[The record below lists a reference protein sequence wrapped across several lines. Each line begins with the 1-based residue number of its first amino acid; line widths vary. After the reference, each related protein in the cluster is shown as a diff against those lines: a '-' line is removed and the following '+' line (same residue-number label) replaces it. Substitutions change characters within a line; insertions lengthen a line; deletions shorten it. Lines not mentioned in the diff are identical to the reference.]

1 MRRSN
6 SEFRTGFLSEEGQ
19 ELNNRDYFGYAEMD
33 DYACYVL
40 ADSLD
45 EEPLSNSA
53 QTAVESLIRSFG
65 EHPSMSRGR
74 LKKYMHTAHREL
86 KKQRGGM
93 RLKASVVMAVTD
105 YRKIRYCHAGNS
117 RFYLMRNGRFF
128 LKTRDQSLTGNLIR
142 EKKLSVDRAAAHE
155 ERNNLYSCLG
165 GRHRP
170 ELQVSKKHPLA
181 DGDTLYL
188 MSRGVWE
195 ACGDQELLDI
205 SKDAKEPTEILE
217 QVEDLILGKQEAYQ
231 IDNYT
236 LAVTFIDKVYRS
248 PKKKVSVKAV
258 LMIAVPL
265 LLAAG
270 GISLGLWLRHRNIR
284 SREESLAQCMESGEA
299 YIKYDNYVRAAEEYT
314 EAKKLADGLKNT
326 EISEESGQYQKLSEQ
341 ICLADEAL
349 REEEYQ
355 KAQELYRKARD
366 LSWEAGNV
374 GKAYIESRLEETEGH
389 LELLDLMELGTRRE
403 ESGDRDGAIE
413 AYKEA
418 RKKAAALY
426 DADIKAEALEKQE
439 ALEAQIAEEKQE
451 EEAERK
457 AEEEQEKA
465 LLAEQRELENE
476 QKSNDQ
482 KNAIDL
488 ENKGNELLAEGKYDN
503 AITYYRTAQSIY
515 ERLELSDRAAA
526 LEEKIAAAR
535 AGLEGEVG
543 P

>member
-1 MRRSN
+1 MRRIN
-6 SEFRTGFLSEEGQ
+6 SEFRTNFISEEGL
-19 ELNNRDYFGYAEMD
+19 ELTNKDYFGYAEMEEH
-33 DYACYVL
+33 ACYVL

-53 QTAVESLIRSFG
+53 QAVVESLIRSFS
-65 EHPSMSRGR
+65 EAPTMSRR
-74 LKKYMHTAHREL
+74 KLKKYMLTAHREL
-86 KKQRGGM
+86 RRQQGGIH
-93 RLKASVVMAVTD
+93 LKASVVMVVTD
-105 YRKIRYCHAGNS
+105 YQKVRYCHAGNS
-117 RFYLMRNGRFF
+117 RFYLLRNGRI
-128 LKTRDQSLTGNLIR
+128 LLRTEDQSLTGNLIR

-165 GRHRP
+165 GRGTP
-170 ELQVSKKHPLA
+170 EFSISKKHPLA

>member
-53 QTAVESLIRSFG
+53 RTAVESLIRSFG

-170 ELQVSKKHPLA
+170 ELQVSKKHLLA

-205 SKDAKEPTEILE
+205 SKDAKEPTDILE
-217 QVEDLILGKQEAYQ
+217 QVEDLILGKQETYQ

-248 PKKKVSVKAV
+248 PKKKVSVKTV

-299 YIKYDNYVRAAEEYT
+299 YVRYDNYVRAAEEYT

-355 KAQELYRKARD
+355 KAQELYWKARD
-366 LSWEAGNV
+366 LSWKAGNV

-426 DADIKAEALEKQE
+426 DADIKAEALEKQA

>member
-1 MRRSN
+1 MRRIN
-6 SEFRTGFLSEEGQ
+6 SEFRTNFISEEGL
-19 ELNNRDYFGYAEMD
+19 ELTNKDYFGYAEMEEH
-33 DYACYVL
+33 ACYVL

-53 QTAVESLIRSFG
+53 QAVVESLIRSFS
-65 EHPSMSRGR
+65 EAPTMSRR
-74 LKKYMHTAHREL
+74 KLKKYMLTAHREL
-86 KKQRGGM
+86 RRQQGGIH
-93 RLKASVVMAVTD
+93 LKASVVMVVTD
-105 YRKIRYCHAGNS
+105 YQKVRYCHAGNS
-117 RFYLMRNGRFF
+117 RFYLLRNGRI
-128 LKTRDQSLTGNLIR
+128 LLRTEDQSLTGNLIR

-165 GRHRP
+165 GRGTP
-170 ELQVSKKHPLA
+170 EISISKKHPLA

-426 DADIKAEALEKQE
+426 DADIKAEALEKQA

-503 AITYYRTAQSIY
+503 AVTYYRTAQSIY
-515 ERLELSDRAAA
+515 KRLELSDRAAA

>member
-1 MRRSN
+1 MRRIN
-6 SEFRTGFLSEEGQ
+6 SEFRTNFISEEGL
-19 ELNNRDYFGYAEMD
+19 ELTNKDYFGYAEMEEH
-33 DYACYVL
+33 ACYVL

-53 QTAVESLIRSFG
+53 QAVVESLIRSFS
-65 EHPSMSRGR
+65 EAPTMSRR
-74 LKKYMHTAHREL
+74 KLKKYMLTAHREL
-86 KKQRGGM
+86 RRQQGGIH
-93 RLKASVVMAVTD
+93 LKASVVMVVTD
-105 YRKIRYCHAGNS
+105 YQKVRYCHAGNS
-117 RFYLMRNGRFF
+117 RFYLLRNGRI
-128 LKTRDQSLTGNLIR
+128 LLRTEDQSLTGNLIR

-165 GRHRP
+165 GRGTP
-170 ELQVSKKHPLA
+170 ELSISKKHPLA

-374 GKAYIESRLEETEGH
+374 GKTYIESRLEETEGH

-426 DADIKAEALEKQE
+426 DTALKTEALEKQA

-535 AGLEGEVG
+535 AGLEGEMG

>member
-6 SEFRTGFLSEEGQ
+6 SEFRTDFLSEEGQ

-53 QTAVESLIRSFG
+53 QAVVESLIRSFG
-65 EHPSMSRGR
+65 EHPSMSRQK
-74 LKKYMHTAHREL
+74 LKKYMYNAHRDL

-93 RLKASVVMAVTD
+93 RLKASVVMVVTD

-117 RFYLMRNGRFF
+117 RFYLMRNGRFL
-128 LKTRDQSLTGNLIR
+128 LKTKDQSLTGNLIR

-170 ELQVSKKHPLA
+170 ELQISKKSLLT

-195 ACGDQELLDI
+195 ACQDQELLDI
-205 SKDAKEPTEILE
+205 SKDAKEPSEILE
-217 QVEDLILGKQEAYQ
+217 QVEDLILGKQEEYQ

-236 LAVTFIDKVYRS
+236 LAVTFIDKAYRS
-248 PKKKVSVKAV
+248 PKKKVSAKTV

-265 LLAAG
+265 LLTVG
-270 GISLGLWLRHRNIR
+270 GISLGLWLRHRSIR
-284 SREESLAQCMESGEA
+284 SKEESLAQYMESGET
-299 YIKYDNYVRAAEEYT
+299 YLRYDNYVRAAEEYT
-314 EAKKLADGLKNT
+314 EAGKLASSLNHT

-349 REEEYQ
+349 REEEYK
-355 KAQELYRKARD
+355 KAQELYLKAGD
-366 LSWEAGNV
+366 LSQEAGNV
-374 GKAYIESRLEETEGH
+374 GKTYIESRLQETEGH

-426 DADIKAEALEKQE
+426 DADIKAEALEKQA

-465 LLAEQRELENE
+465 LLAEQRALENE

-515 ERLELSDRAAA
+515 ERLELTDRASAI
-526 LEEKIAAAR
+526 EEKIAAAR
-535 AGLEGEVG
+535 AGLEGEMG

>member
-1 MRRSN
+1 MRRIN
-6 SEFRTGFLSEEGQ
+6 SEFRTNFISEEGL
-19 ELNNRDYFGYAEMD
+19 ELTNKDYFGYAEMEEH
-33 DYACYVL
+33 ACYVL

-53 QTAVESLIRSFG
+53 QAVVESLIRSFS
-65 EHPSMSRGR
+65 EAPTMSRR
-74 LKKYMHTAHREL
+74 KLKKYMLTAHREL
-86 KKQRGGM
+86 RRQQGGIH
-93 RLKASVVMAVTD
+93 LKASVVMVVTD
-105 YRKIRYCHAGNS
+105 YQKVRYCHAGNS
-117 RFYLMRNGRFF
+117 RFYLLRNGRI
-128 LKTRDQSLTGNLIR
+128 LLRTEDQSLTGNLIR

-165 GRHRP
+165 GRGTP
-170 ELQVSKKHPLA
+170 ELSISKKHPLA

-374 GKAYIESRLEETEGH
+374 GKTYIESRLEETEGH

-426 DADIKAEALEKQE
+426 DTALKTEALEKQA
-439 ALEAQIAEEKQE
+439 ALEAQIA
-451 EEAERK
+451 
-457 AEEEQEKA
+457 
-465 LLAEQRELENE
+465 
-476 QKSNDQ
+476 
-482 KNAIDL
+482 
-488 ENKGNELLAEGKYDN
+488 
-503 AITYYRTAQSIY
+503 
-515 ERLELSDRAAA
+515 
-526 LEEKIAAAR
+526 
-535 AGLEGEVG
+535 
-543 P
+543 

>member
-217 QVEDLILGKQEAYQ
+217 QVEDLILGKQETYQ

-426 DADIKAEALEKQE
+426 DADIKAEALEKQA

-503 AITYYRTAQSIY
+503 AVTYYRTAQSIY
-515 ERLELSDRAAA
+515 KRLELSDRAAA

>member
-217 QVEDLILGKQEAYQ
+217 QVEDLILGKQETYQ

-248 PKKKVSVKAV
+248 PKKKVSVKTV
-258 LMIAVPL
+258 LMIALPL

-374 GKAYIESRLEETEGH
+374 GKTYIESRLEETEGH

-426 DADIKAEALEKQE
+426 DADIKAEALEKQA

-503 AITYYRTAQSIY
+503 AVTYYRTAQSIY

-535 AGLEGEVG
+535 AGLEGEMG

>member
-128 LKTRDQSLTGNLIR
+128 LKTRDQSLPGNLIR

-217 QVEDLILGKQEAYQ
+217 QVEDLILGKQETYQ

-248 PKKKVSVKAV
+248 PKKKVSVKTV
-258 LMIAVPL
+258 LMIALPL

-374 GKAYIESRLEETEGH
+374 GKTYIESRLEETEGH

-426 DADIKAEALEKQE
+426 DADIKAEALEKQA

-457 AEEEQEKA
+457 VEEEQEKA

-535 AGLEGEVG
+535 AGLEGEMG

>member
-1 MRRSN
+1 MRRIN
-6 SEFRTGFLSEEGQ
+6 SEFRTNFISEEGL
-19 ELNNRDYFGYAEMD
+19 ELTNKDYFGYAEMEEH
-33 DYACYVL
+33 ACYVL

-53 QTAVESLIRSFG
+53 QAVVESLIRSFS
-65 EHPSMSRGR
+65 EAPTMSRR
-74 LKKYMHTAHREL
+74 KLKKYMLTAHREL
-86 KKQRGGM
+86 RRQQGGIH
-93 RLKASVVMAVTD
+93 LKASVVMMVTD
-105 YRKIRYCHAGNS
+105 YQKIRCCHAGNS
-117 RFYLMRNGRFF
+117 RFYLLRNGRIF
-128 LKTRDQSLTGNLIR
+128 LRTEDQSLTGNLIR

-165 GRHRP
+165 GRGTP
-170 ELQVSKKHPLA
+170 EISVSKKHLLA

-217 QVEDLILGKQEAYQ
+217 QVEDLILGKQETYQ

-426 DADIKAEALEKQE
+426 DADIKAEALEKQA

-503 AITYYRTAQSIY
+503 AVTYYRTAQSIY
-515 ERLELSDRAAA
+515 KRLELSDRAAA

>member
-1 MRRSN
+1 MRRIN
-6 SEFRTGFLSEEGQ
+6 SEFRTNFISEEGL
-19 ELNNRDYFGYAEMD
+19 ELTNRDYFGYAEMEEH
-33 DYACYVL
+33 ACYVL

-53 QTAVESLIRSFG
+53 QAVVESLIRSFS
-65 EHPSMSRGR
+65 EAPTMSRR
-74 LKKYMHTAHREL
+74 KLKKYMLTAHREL
-86 KKQRGGM
+86 RRKQGGIH
-93 RLKASVVMAVTD
+93 LKASVVMMVTD
-105 YRKIRYCHAGNS
+105 YQKIRCCHAGNS
-117 RFYLMRNGRFF
+117 RFYLLRNGRIF
-128 LKTRDQSLTGNLIR
+128 LRTEDQSLTGNLIR

-165 GRHRP
+165 GRGTP
-170 ELQVSKKHPLA
+170 EISVSKKHLLA

-217 QVEDLILGKQEAYQ
+217 QVEDLILGKQETYQ

-248 PKKKVSVKAV
+248 PKKKVSVKTV

-374 GKAYIESRLEETEGH
+374 GKTYIESRLEETEGH

-426 DADIKAEALEKQE
+426 DTALKAEALEKQA

-535 AGLEGEVG
+535 AGLEGEMG

>member
-1 MRRSN
+1 MRRIN
-6 SEFRTGFLSEEGQ
+6 SEFRTNFISEEGL
-19 ELNNRDYFGYAEMD
+19 ELTNKDYFGYAEMEEH
-33 DYACYVL
+33 ACYVL

-53 QTAVESLIRSFG
+53 QAVVESLIRSFS
-65 EHPSMSRGR
+65 EAPTMSRR
-74 LKKYMHTAHREL
+74 KLKKYMLTAHREL
-86 KKQRGGM
+86 RRQQGGIH
-93 RLKASVVMAVTD
+93 LKASVVMVVTD
-105 YRKIRYCHAGNS
+105 YQKVRYCHAGNS
-117 RFYLMRNGRFF
+117 RFYLLRNGRI
-128 LKTRDQSLTGNLIR
+128 LLRTEDQSLTGNLIR

-165 GRHRP
+165 GRGMP
-170 ELQVSKKHPLA
+170 EISVSKKHLLA

-195 ACGDQELLDI
+195 ACKDQELLDI
-205 SKDAKEPTEILE
+205 SKDAKEPTDILE
-217 QVEDLILGKQEAYQ
+217 QVEDLILGKQETYQ

-248 PKKKVSVKAV
+248 PKKKVSVKTV

-299 YIKYDNYVRAAEEYT
+299 YVRYDNYVRAAEEYT

-355 KAQELYRKARD
+355 KAQELYWKARD
-366 LSWEAGNV
+366 LSWKAGNV

-426 DADIKAEALEKQE
+426 DADIKAEALEKQA

>member
-1 MRRSN
+1 MRRIN
-6 SEFRTGFLSEEGQ
+6 SEFRTNFISEEGL
-19 ELNNRDYFGYAEMD
+19 ELTNKDYFGYAEMEEH
-33 DYACYVL
+33 ACYVL

-53 QTAVESLIRSFG
+53 QAVVESLIRSFS
-65 EHPSMSRGR
+65 EAPTMSRR
-74 LKKYMHTAHREL
+74 KLKKYMLTAHREL
-86 KKQRGGM
+86 RRQQGGIH
-93 RLKASVVMAVTD
+93 LKASVVMMVTD
-105 YRKIRYCHAGNS
+105 YQKIRCWHAGNS
-117 RFYLMRNGRFF
+117 RFYLLRNGRI
-128 LKTRDQSLTGNLIR
+128 LLRTEDQSLTGNLIR

-165 GRHRP
+165 GRGTP
-170 ELQVSKKHPLA
+170 EISISKKHPLA

-217 QVEDLILGKQEAYQ
+217 QVEDLILGKQETYQ

-248 PKKKVSVKAV
+248 PKKKVSVKTV

-355 KAQELYRKARD
+355 KAQELYRKAGD

-426 DADIKAEALEKQE
+426 DADIKAEALEKQA

-503 AITYYRTAQSIY
+503 AVTYYRTAQSIY
-515 ERLELSDRAAA
+515 KRLELSDRAAA

>member
-1 MRRSN
+1 MRRIN
-6 SEFRTGFLSEEGQ
+6 SEFRTNFISEEGL
-19 ELNNRDYFGYAEMD
+19 ELTNKDYFGYAEMEEH
-33 DYACYVL
+33 ACYVL

-53 QTAVESLIRSFG
+53 QAVVESLIRSFS
-65 EHPSMSRGR
+65 EAPTMSRR
-74 LKKYMHTAHREL
+74 KLKKYMLTAHREL
-86 KKQRGGM
+86 RRQQGGIH
-93 RLKASVVMAVTD
+93 LKASVVMVVTD
-105 YRKIRYCHAGNS
+105 YQKVRYCHAGNS
-117 RFYLMRNGRFF
+117 RFYLLRNGRI
-128 LKTRDQSLTGNLIR
+128 LLRTEDQSLTGNLIR

-165 GRHRP
+165 GRGTP
-170 ELQVSKKHPLA
+170 ELSISKKHPLA

>member
-1 MRRSN
+1 MRRIN
-6 SEFRTGFLSEEGQ
+6 SEFRTNFISEEGL
-19 ELNNRDYFGYAEMD
+19 ELTNRDYFGYAEMEEH
-33 DYACYVL
+33 ACYVL

-53 QTAVESLIRSFG
+53 QAVVESLIRSFN
-65 EHPSMSRGR
+65 EAPTMSRR
-74 LKKYMHTAHREL
+74 KLKKYMLTAHREL
-86 KKQRGGM
+86 RRQQGGIH
-93 RLKASVVMAVTD
+93 LKASVVMVVTD
-105 YRKIRYCHAGNS
+105 YQKVRYCHAGNS
-117 RFYLMRNGRFF
+117 RFYLLRNGRI
-128 LKTRDQSLTGNLIR
+128 LLRTEDQSLTGNLIR

-165 GRHRP
+165 GRGTP
-170 ELQVSKKHPLA
+170 ELSISKKHPLA

-374 GKAYIESRLEETEGH
+374 GKAYIESRLAETEGH
-389 LELLDLMELGTRRE
+389 LELQDLMELGTRRE

-413 AYKEA
+413 AYREA

-426 DADIKAEALEKQE
+426 DADIKAEALEKQA

-465 LLAEQRELENE
+465 LLAEQRELESE

-515 ERLELSDRAAA
+515 KRLELSDRAAA

>member
-1 MRRSN
+1 MRRIN
-6 SEFRTGFLSEEGQ
+6 SEFRTNFISEEGL
-19 ELNNRDYFGYAEMD
+19 ELTNKDYFGYAEMEEH
-33 DYACYVL
+33 ACYVL

-53 QTAVESLIRSFG
+53 QAVVESLIRSFS
-65 EHPSMSRGR
+65 EAPTMSRR
-74 LKKYMHTAHREL
+74 KLKKYMLTAHREL
-86 KKQRGGM
+86 RRQQGGIH
-93 RLKASVVMAVTD
+93 LKASVVMVVTD
-105 YRKIRYCHAGNS
+105 YQKVRYCHAGNS
-117 RFYLMRNGRFF
+117 RFYLLRNGRI
-128 LKTRDQSLTGNLIR
+128 LLRTEDQSLTGNLIR

-165 GRHRP
+165 GRGTP
-170 ELQVSKKHPLA
+170 ELSISKKHPLA

-389 LELLDLMELGTRRE
+389 LELQDLMELGTRRE

-413 AYKEA
+413 AYREA

-426 DADIKAEALEKQE
+426 DADIKAEALEKQA

-503 AITYYRTAQSIY
+503 AVTYYRTAQSIY
-515 ERLELSDRAAA
+515 KRLELSDRAAA

>member
-1 MRRSN
+1 MRRIN
-6 SEFRTGFLSEEGQ
+6 SEFRTNFISEEGL
-19 ELNNRDYFGYAEMD
+19 ELTNRDYFGYAEMEEH
-33 DYACYVL
+33 ACYVL

-53 QTAVESLIRSFG
+53 QAVVESLIRSFN
-65 EHPSMSRGR
+65 EAPTMSRR
-74 LKKYMHTAHREL
+74 KLKKYMLTAHREL
-86 KKQRGGM
+86 RRQQGGIH
-93 RLKASVVMAVTD
+93 LKASV
-105 YRKIRYCHAGNS
+105 RYCHAGNS
-117 RFYLMRNGRFF
+117 RFYLLRNSRI
-128 LKTRDQSLTGNLIR
+128 LLRTEDQSLTGNLIR

-165 GRHRP
+165 GRGTP
-170 ELQVSKKHPLA
+170 EISVSKKHLLA

-205 SKDAKEPTEILE
+205 SKDANEPTEILE
-217 QVEDLILGKQEAYQ
+217 QVEDLILGKQETYQ

-248 PKKKVSVKAV
+248 PKKKVSVKTV

-299 YIKYDNYVRAAEEYT
+299 YVRYDNYVRAAEEYT

-389 LELLDLMELGTRRE
+389 LELQDLMELGTRRE

-413 AYKEA
+413 AYREA

-426 DADIKAEALEKQE
+426 DADIKAEALEKQA

-465 LLAEQRELENE
+465 LLAEQRELESE

-515 ERLELSDRAAA
+515 KRLELSDRAAA

>member
-1 MRRSN
+1 MRRIN
-6 SEFRTGFLSEEGQ
+6 SEFRTNFISEEGL
-19 ELNNRDYFGYAEMD
+19 ELTNRDYFGYAEMEEH
-33 DYACYVL
+33 ACYVL

-53 QTAVESLIRSFG
+53 QAVVESLIRSFS
-65 EHPSMSRGR
+65 EAPTMSRR
-74 LKKYMHTAHREL
+74 KLKKYMLTAHREL
-86 KKQRGGM
+86 RRQQGGIH
-93 RLKASVVMAVTD
+93 LKASVVMMVTD
-105 YRKIRYCHAGNS
+105 YQKIRCCHAGNS
-117 RFYLMRNGRFF
+117 RFYLLRNGRIF
-128 LKTRDQSLTGNLIR
+128 LRTEDQSLTGNLIR

-165 GRHRP
+165 GRGTP
-170 ELQVSKKHPLA
+170 EISVSKKHLLA

-217 QVEDLILGKQEAYQ
+217 QVEDLILGKQETYQ

-248 PKKKVSVKAV
+248 PKKKVSVKTV
-258 LMIAVPL
+258 LMIALPL

-374 GKAYIESRLEETEGH
+374 GKTYIESRLEETEGH

-426 DADIKAEALEKQE
+426 DTALKTEALEKQA

-535 AGLEGEVG
+535 AGLEGEMG

>member
-1 MRRSN
+1 MRRIN
-6 SEFRTGFLSEEGQ
+6 SEFRTNFISEEGL
-19 ELNNRDYFGYAEMD
+19 ELTNRDYFGYAEMEEH
-33 DYACYVL
+33 ACYVL

-53 QTAVESLIRSFG
+53 QAVVESLIRSFS
-65 EHPSMSRGR
+65 EAPTMSRR
-74 LKKYMHTAHREL
+74 KLKKYMLTAHREL
-86 KKQRGGM
+86 RRQQGGIH
-93 RLKASVVMAVTD
+93 LKASVVMMVTD
-105 YRKIRYCHAGNS
+105 YQKIRCCHAGNS
-117 RFYLMRNGRFF
+117 RFYLLRNGRIF
-128 LKTRDQSLTGNLIR
+128 LRTEDQSLTGNLIR
-142 EKKLSVDRAAAHE
+142 EKKLSMDRAAAHE

-165 GRHRP
+165 GRGTP
-170 ELQVSKKHPLA
+170 EISVSKKHLLA

-217 QVEDLILGKQEAYQ
+217 QVEDLILGKQETYQ

-248 PKKKVSVKAV
+248 PKKKVSVKTV
-258 LMIAVPL
+258 LMIALPL

-270 GISLGLWLRHRNIR
+270 GISLGLWLQHRNIR

-374 GKAYIESRLEETEGH
+374 GKTYIESRLEETEGH

-426 DADIKAEALEKQE
+426 DTALKTEALEKQA

-535 AGLEGEVG
+535 AGLEGEMG

>member
-1 MRRSN
+1 MRRIN
-6 SEFRTGFLSEEGQ
+6 SEFRTNFISEEGL
-19 ELNNRDYFGYAEMD
+19 ELTNKDYFGYAEMEEH
-33 DYACYVL
+33 ACYVL

-53 QTAVESLIRSFG
+53 QAVVESLIRSFS
-65 EHPSMSRGR
+65 EAPTMSRR
-74 LKKYMHTAHREL
+74 KLKKYMLTAHREL
-86 KKQRGGM
+86 RRQQGGIH
-93 RLKASVVMAVTD
+93 LKASVVMMVTD
-105 YRKIRYCHAGNS
+105 YQKIRCCHAGNS
-117 RFYLMRNGRFF
+117 RFYLLRNGRI
-128 LKTRDQSLTGNLIR
+128 LLRTEDQSLTGNLIR

-165 GRHRP
+165 GRGTP
-170 ELQVSKKHPLA
+170 EISISKKHPLA

-217 QVEDLILGKQEAYQ
+217 QVEDLILGKQETYQ

-248 PKKKVSVKAV
+248 PKKKVSVKTV

-326 EISEESGQYQKLSEQ
+326 EISEESGQYQKRSEQ

-355 KAQELYRKARD
+355 KAQELYRKAGD

-426 DADIKAEALEKQE
+426 DADIKAEALEKQA

-503 AITYYRTAQSIY
+503 AVTYYRTAQSIY
-515 ERLELSDRAAA
+515 KRLELSDRAAA

>member
-1 MRRSN
+1 M
-6 SEFRTGFLSEEGQ
+6 
-19 ELNNRDYFGYAEMD
+19 
-33 DYACYVL
+33 
-40 ADSLD
+40 
-45 EEPLSNSA
+45 
-53 QTAVESLIRSFG
+53 
-65 EHPSMSRGR
+65 
-74 LKKYMHTAHREL
+74 
-86 KKQRGGM
+86 
-93 RLKASVVMAVTD
+93 
-105 YRKIRYCHAGNS
+105 
-117 RFYLMRNGRFF
+117 
-128 LKTRDQSLTGNLIR
+128 
-142 EKKLSVDRAAAHE
+142 
-155 ERNNLYSCLG
+155 
-165 GRHRP
+165 
-170 ELQVSKKHPLA
+170 
-181 DGDTLYL
+181 
-188 MSRGVWE
+188 
-195 ACGDQELLDI
+195 
-205 SKDAKEPTEILE
+205 
-217 QVEDLILGKQEAYQ
+217 
-231 IDNYT
+231 
-236 LAVTFIDKVYRS
+236 TFIDKVYRS

>member
-217 QVEDLILGKQEAYQ
+217 QVEDLILGKQETYQ

-503 AITYYRTAQSIY
+503 AVTYYRTAQSIY
-515 ERLELSDRAAA
+515 KRLELSDRAAA

>member
-1 MRRSN
+1 MRRIN
-6 SEFRTGFLSEEGQ
+6 SEFRTNFISEEGL
-19 ELNNRDYFGYAEMD
+19 ELTNRDYFGYAEMEEH
-33 DYACYVL
+33 ACYVL

-53 QTAVESLIRSFG
+53 QAVVESLIRSFS
-65 EHPSMSRGR
+65 EAPTMSRR
-74 LKKYMHTAHREL
+74 KLKKYMLTAHREL
-86 KKQRGGM
+86 RRQQGGIH
-93 RLKASVVMAVTD
+93 LKASVVMMVTD
-105 YRKIRYCHAGNS
+105 YQKIRCCHAGNS
-117 RFYLMRNGRFF
+117 RFYLLRNGRIF
-128 LKTRDQSLTGNLIR
+128 LRTEDQSLTGNLIR
-142 EKKLSVDRAAAHE
+142 EKKLSMDRAAAHE

-165 GRHRP
+165 GRGTP
-170 ELQVSKKHPLA
+170 EISVSKKHLLA

-217 QVEDLILGKQEAYQ
+217 QVEDLILGKQETYQ

-248 PKKKVSVKAV
+248 PKKKVSVKTV
-258 LMIAVPL
+258 LMIALPL

-374 GKAYIESRLEETEGH
+374 GKTYIESRLEETEGH

-426 DADIKAEALEKQE
+426 DTALKAEALEKQA

-535 AGLEGEVG
+535 AGLEGEMG

>member
-1 MRRSN
+1 MRRIN
-6 SEFRTGFLSEEGQ
+6 SEFRTNFISEEGL
-19 ELNNRDYFGYAEMD
+19 ELTNKDYFGYAEMEEH
-33 DYACYVL
+33 ACYVL

-53 QTAVESLIRSFG
+53 QAVVESLIRSFS
-65 EHPSMSRGR
+65 EAPTMSRR
-74 LKKYMHTAHREL
+74 KLKKYMLTAHREL
-86 KKQRGGM
+86 RRQQGGIH
-93 RLKASVVMAVTD
+93 LKASVVMVVTD
-105 YRKIRYCHAGNS
+105 YQKVRYCHAGNS
-117 RFYLMRNGRFF
+117 RFYLLRNGRI
-128 LKTRDQSLTGNLIR
+128 LLRTEDQSLTGNLIR

-165 GRHRP
+165 GRGTP
-170 ELQVSKKHPLA
+170 ELSISKKHPLA

-299 YIKYDNYVRAAEEYT
+299 YVRYDNYVRAAEEYT

-389 LELLDLMELGTRRE
+389 LELQDLMELGTRRE

-413 AYKEA
+413 AYREA

-503 AITYYRTAQSIY
+503 AVTYYRTAQSIY
-515 ERLELSDRAAA
+515 KRLELSDRAAA

>member
-1 MRRSN
+1 MRRIN
-6 SEFRTGFLSEEGQ
+6 SEFRTNFISEEGL
-19 ELNNRDYFGYAEMD
+19 ELTNKDYFGYAEMEEH
-33 DYACYVL
+33 ACYVL

-45 EEPLSNSA
+45 EESLSNSA
-53 QTAVESLIRSFG
+53 QAVVESLIRSFS
-65 EHPSMSRGR
+65 EAPTMSRR
-74 LKKYMHTAHREL
+74 KLKKYMLTAHREL
-86 KKQRGGM
+86 RRQQGGIH
-93 RLKASVVMAVTD
+93 LKASVVMVVTD
-105 YRKIRYCHAGNS
+105 YQKVRYCHAGNS
-117 RFYLMRNGRFF
+117 RFYLLRNGRI
-128 LKTRDQSLTGNLIR
+128 LLRTEDQSLTGNLIR

-165 GRHRP
+165 GRGTP
-170 ELQVSKKHPLA
+170 ELSISKKHPLA

-389 LELLDLMELGTRRE
+389 LELQDLMELGTRRE

-413 AYKEA
+413 AYREA

-426 DADIKAEALEKQE
+426 DADIKAEALEKQA

-503 AITYYRTAQSIY
+503 AVTYYRTAQSIY
-515 ERLELSDRAAA
+515 KRLELSDRAAA

>member
-1 MRRSN
+1 MRRIN
-6 SEFRTGFLSEEGQ
+6 SEFRTNFISEEGL
-19 ELNNRDYFGYAEMD
+19 ELTNRDYFGYAEMEEH
-33 DYACYVL
+33 ACYVL

-53 QTAVESLIRSFG
+53 QAVVESLIRSFN
-65 EHPSMSRGR
+65 EAPTMSRR
-74 LKKYMHTAHREL
+74 KLKKYMLTAHREL
-86 KKQRGGM
+86 RRQQGGIH
-93 RLKASVVMAVTD
+93 LKASVVMVVTD
-105 YRKIRYCHAGNS
+105 YQKVRYCHAGNS
-117 RFYLMRNGRFF
+117 RFYLLRNSRI
-128 LKTRDQSLTGNLIR
+128 LLRTEDQSLTGNLIR

-165 GRHRP
+165 GRGTP
-170 ELQVSKKHPLA
+170 EISVSKKHLLA

-205 SKDAKEPTEILE
+205 SKDANEPTEILE
-217 QVEDLILGKQEAYQ
+217 QVEDLILGKQETYQ

-248 PKKKVSVKAV
+248 PKKKVSVKTV

-299 YIKYDNYVRAAEEYT
+299 YVRYDNYVRAAEEYT

-389 LELLDLMELGTRRE
+389 LELQDLMELGTRRE

-413 AYKEA
+413 AYREA

-426 DADIKAEALEKQE
+426 DADIKAEALEKQA

-465 LLAEQRELENE
+465 LLAEQRELESE

-515 ERLELSDRAAA
+515 KRLELSDRAAA

>member
-1 MRRSN
+1 MRRIN
-6 SEFRTGFLSEEGQ
+6 SEFRTNFISEEGL
-19 ELNNRDYFGYAEMD
+19 ELTNRDYFGYAEMEEH
-33 DYACYVL
+33 ACYVL

-53 QTAVESLIRSFG
+53 QAVVESLIRSFS
-65 EHPSMSRGR
+65 EAPTMSRR
-74 LKKYMHTAHREL
+74 KLKKYMLTAHREL
-86 KKQRGGM
+86 RRQQGGIH
-93 RLKASVVMAVTD
+93 LKASVVMMVTD
-105 YRKIRYCHAGNS
+105 YQKIRCCHAGNS
-117 RFYLMRNGRFF
+117 RFYLLRNGRIF
-128 LKTRDQSLTGNLIR
+128 LRTEDQSLTGNLIR

-165 GRHRP
+165 GRGTP
-170 ELQVSKKHPLA
+170 EISVSKKHLLA

-217 QVEDLILGKQEAYQ
+217 QVEDLILGKQETYQ

-248 PKKKVSVKAV
+248 PKKKVSVKTV

-374 GKAYIESRLEETEGH
+374 GKTYIESRLEETEGH

-426 DADIKAEALEKQE
+426 DTALKAEALEKQA

-535 AGLEGEVG
+535 AGLEGEMG

>member
-53 QTAVESLIRSFG
+53 QAVVESLIRSFG
-65 EHPSMSRGR
+65 EHPSMSRQK
-74 LKKYMHTAHREL
+74 LKKYMYNAHRDL

-93 RLKASVVMAVTD
+93 RLKASVVMVVTD

-117 RFYLMRNGRFF
+117 RFYLMRNGRFL
-128 LKTRDQSLTGNLIR
+128 LKTKDQSLTGNLIR

-170 ELQVSKKHPLA
+170 ELQISKKSLLT

-195 ACGDQELLDI
+195 ACQDQELLDI
-205 SKDAKEPTEILE
+205 SKDAKEPSEILE
-217 QVEDLILGKQEAYQ
+217 QVEDLILGKQEEYQ

-236 LAVTFIDKVYRS
+236 LAVTFIDKAYRS
-248 PKKKVSVKAV
+248 PKKKVSVKTV

-265 LLAAG
+265 LLTVG
-270 GISLGLWLRHRNIR
+270 GISLGLWLRHRSIR
-284 SREESLAQCMESGEA
+284 SKEERLAQYMESGET
-299 YIKYDNYVRAAEEYT
+299 YLRYDNYVRAAEEYT
-314 EAKKLADGLKNT
+314 EAGKLAASLNHT

-349 REEEYQ
+349 REEEYK
-355 KAQELYRKARD
+355 KAQELYLKAGD
-366 LSWEAGNV
+366 LSQEAGNV
-374 GKAYIESRLEETEGH
+374 GKTYIESRLQETEGH

-426 DADIKAEALEKQE
+426 DADIKAEALEKQA

-465 LLAEQRELENE
+465 LLAEQRALENE

-503 AITYYRTAQSIY
+503 AVTYYRTAQSIY
-515 ERLELSDRAAA
+515 ERLELTDRASAI
-526 LEEKIAAAR
+526 EEKIAAAR
-535 AGLEGEVG
+535 AGLEGEMG

>member
-1 MRRSN
+1 MRRIN
-6 SEFRTGFLSEEGQ
+6 SEFRTNFISEEGL
-19 ELNNRDYFGYAEMD
+19 ELTNKDYFGYAEMEEH
-33 DYACYVL
+33 ACYVL

-53 QTAVESLIRSFG
+53 QAVVESLIRSFS
-65 EHPSMSRGR
+65 EAPTMSRR
-74 LKKYMHTAHREL
+74 KLKKYMLTAHREL
-86 KKQRGGM
+86 RRQQGGIH
-93 RLKASVVMAVTD
+93 LKASVVMMVTD
-105 YRKIRYCHAGNS
+105 YQKIRCCHAGNS
-117 RFYLMRNGRFF
+117 RFYLLRNGRI
-128 LKTRDQSLTGNLIR
+128 LLRTEDQSLTGNLIR

-165 GRHRP
+165 GRGTP
-170 ELQVSKKHPLA
+170 EISISKKHPLA

-217 QVEDLILGKQEAYQ
+217 QVEDLILGKQETYQ

-248 PKKKVSVKAV
+248 PKKKVSVKTV

-355 KAQELYRKARD
+355 KAQELYRKAGD

-426 DADIKAEALEKQE
+426 DADIKAEALEKQA

-465 LLAEQRELENE
+465 LLAEQRALENE

-515 ERLELSDRAAA
+515 ERLELTDRASAI
-526 LEEKIAAAR
+526 EEKIAAAR
-535 AGLEGEVG
+535 AGLEGEMG

>member
-1 MRRSN
+1 MRRIN
-6 SEFRTGFLSEEGQ
+6 SEFRTNFISEEGL
-19 ELNNRDYFGYAEMD
+19 ELTNKDYFGYAEMEEH
-33 DYACYVL
+33 ACYVL

-53 QTAVESLIRSFG
+53 QAVVESLIRSFS
-65 EHPSMSRGR
+65 EAPTMSRR
-74 LKKYMHTAHREL
+74 KLKKYMLTAHREL
-86 KKQRGGM
+86 RRQQGGIH
-93 RLKASVVMAVTD
+93 LKASVVMVVTD
-105 YRKIRYCHAGNS
+105 YQKVRYCHAGNS
-117 RFYLMRNGRFF
+117 RFYLLRNGRI
-128 LKTRDQSLTGNLIR
+128 LLRTEDQSLTGNLIR

-165 GRHRP
+165 GRGTP
-170 ELQVSKKHPLA
+170 ELSISKKHPLA

-270 GISLGLWLRHRNIR
+270 GISLGLRLRHRNIR

>member
-1 MRRSN
+1 MRRIN
-6 SEFRTGFLSEEGQ
+6 SEFRTNFISEEGL
-19 ELNNRDYFGYAEMD
+19 ELTNKDYFGYAEMEEH
-33 DYACYVL
+33 ACYVL

-53 QTAVESLIRSFG
+53 QAVVESLIRSFS
-65 EHPSMSRGR
+65 EAPTMSRR
-74 LKKYMHTAHREL
+74 KLKKYMLTAHREL
-86 KKQRGGM
+86 RRQQGGIH
-93 RLKASVVMAVTD
+93 LKASVVMVVTD
-105 YRKIRYCHAGNS
+105 YQKVRYCHAGNS
-117 RFYLMRNGRFF
+117 RFYLLRNGRI
-128 LKTRDQSLTGNLIR
+128 LLRTEDQSLTGNLIR

-165 GRHRP
+165 GRGTP
-170 ELQVSKKHPLA
+170 ELSISKKHPLA

-248 PKKKVSVKAV
+248 PKKKVSVKTV

-299 YIKYDNYVRAAEEYT
+299 YVRYDNYVRAAEEYT

-426 DADIKAEALEKQE
+426 DADIKAEALEKQA

-503 AITYYRTAQSIY
+503 AVTYYRTAQSIY
-515 ERLELSDRAAA
+515 KRLELSDRAAA

>member
-1 MRRSN
+1 MRRIN
-6 SEFRTGFLSEEGQ
+6 SEFRTNFISEEGL
-19 ELNNRDYFGYAEMD
+19 ELTNKDYFGYAEMEEH
-33 DYACYVL
+33 ACYVL

-53 QTAVESLIRSFG
+53 QAVVESLIRSFS
-65 EHPSMSRGR
+65 EAPTMSRR
-74 LKKYMHTAHREL
+74 KLKKYMLTAHREL
-86 KKQRGGM
+86 RRQQGGIH
-93 RLKASVVMAVTD
+93 LKASVVMVVTD
-105 YRKIRYCHAGNS
+105 YQKVRYCHAGNS
-117 RFYLMRNGRFF
+117 RFYLLRNGRI
-128 LKTRDQSLTGNLIR
+128 LLRTEDQSLTGNLIR

-165 GRHRP
+165 GRGTP
-170 ELQVSKKHPLA
+170 ELSISKKHPLA

-236 LAVTFIDKVYRS
+236 LAVTFIDKAYRS
-248 PKKKVSVKAV
+248 PKKKVSAKTV

-265 LLAAG
+265 LLTVG

-413 AYKEA
+413 AYREA

>member
-1 MRRSN
+1 MRRIN
-6 SEFRTGFLSEEGQ
+6 SEFRTNFISEEGL
-19 ELNNRDYFGYAEMD
+19 ELTNKDYFGYAEMEEH
-33 DYACYVL
+33 ACYVL

-53 QTAVESLIRSFG
+53 QAVVESLIRSFS
-65 EHPSMSRGR
+65 EAPTMSRR
-74 LKKYMHTAHREL
+74 KLKKYMLTAHREL
-86 KKQRGGM
+86 RRQQGGIH
-93 RLKASVVMAVTD
+93 LKASVVMVVTD
-105 YRKIRYCHAGNS
+105 YQKVRYCHAGNS
-117 RFYLMRNGRFF
+117 RFYLLRNGRI
-128 LKTRDQSLTGNLIR
+128 LLRTEDQSLTGNLIR

-165 GRHRP
+165 GRGTP
-170 ELQVSKKHPLA
+170 ELSISKKHPLA

-205 SKDAKEPTEILE
+205 SKDANEPTEILE
-217 QVEDLILGKQEAYQ
+217 QVEDLILGKQETYQ

>member
-1 MRRSN
+1 MRRIN
-6 SEFRTGFLSEEGQ
+6 SEFRTNFISEEGL
-19 ELNNRDYFGYAEMD
+19 ELTNKDYFGYAEMEEH
-33 DYACYVL
+33 ACYVL

-53 QTAVESLIRSFG
+53 QAVVESLIRSFS
-65 EHPSMSRGR
+65 EAPTMSRR
-74 LKKYMHTAHREL
+74 KLKKYMLTAHREL
-86 KKQRGGM
+86 RRQQGGIH
-93 RLKASVVMAVTD
+93 LKASVVMMVTD
-105 YRKIRYCHAGNS
+105 YQKIRCCHAGNS
-117 RFYLMRNGRFF
+117 RFYLLRNGRI
-128 LKTRDQSLTGNLIR
+128 LLRTEDQSLTGNLIR

-165 GRHRP
+165 GRGTP
-170 ELQVSKKHPLA
+170 EISISKKHPLA

-217 QVEDLILGKQEAYQ
+217 QVEDLILGKQETYQ

-236 LAVTFIDKVYRS
+236 LAVTFIDKAYRS
-248 PKKKVSVKAV
+248 PKKKVSAKTV

-265 LLAAG
+265 LLTVG
-270 GISLGLWLRHRNIR
+270 GISLGLWLRHRSIR
-284 SREESLAQCMESGEA
+284 SKEERLAQYMESGET
-299 YIKYDNYVRAAEEYT
+299 YLRYDNYVRAAEEYT

-355 KAQELYRKARD
+355 KAQELYRKAGD

-426 DADIKAEALEKQE
+426 DADIKAEALEKQA

-503 AITYYRTAQSIY
+503 AVTYYRTAQSIY
-515 ERLELSDRAAA
+515 KRLELSDRAAA

>member
-170 ELQVSKKHPLA
+170 ELQVSKKHLLA

-195 ACGDQELLDI
+195 ACKDQELLDI
-205 SKDAKEPTEILE
+205 SKDAKEPTDILE
-217 QVEDLILGKQEAYQ
+217 QVEDLILGKQETYQ

-248 PKKKVSVKAV
+248 PKKKVSVKTV

-284 SREESLAQCMESGEA
+284 GREESLAQCMESGEA
-299 YIKYDNYVRAAEEYT
+299 YVRYDNYVRAAEEYT

-355 KAQELYRKARD
+355 KAQELYWKARD

-389 LELLDLMELGTRRE
+389 LELLDLMELGARRE

-426 DADIKAEALEKQE
+426 DADIKAEALEKQA

-451 EEAERK
+451 EESERK

>member
-1 MRRSN
+1 MRRIN
-6 SEFRTGFLSEEGQ
+6 SEFRTNFISEEGL
-19 ELNNRDYFGYAEMD
+19 ELTNKDYFGYAEMEEH
-33 DYACYVL
+33 ACYVL

-53 QTAVESLIRSFG
+53 QAVVESLIRSFS
-65 EHPSMSRGR
+65 EAPTMSRR
-74 LKKYMHTAHREL
+74 KLKKYMLTAHREL
-86 KKQRGGM
+86 RRQQGGIH
-93 RLKASVVMAVTD
+93 LKASVVMVVTD
-105 YRKIRYCHAGNS
+105 YQKVRYCHAGNS
-117 RFYLMRNGRFF
+117 RFYLLRNGRI
-128 LKTRDQSLTGNLIR
+128 LLRTEDQSLTGNLIR

-165 GRHRP
+165 GRGTP
-170 ELQVSKKHPLA
+170 ELSISKKHPLA

-205 SKDAKEPTEILE
+205 SKDEPTEILE

>member
-1 MRRSN
+1 MRRIN
-6 SEFRTGFLSEEGQ
+6 SEFRTNFISEEGL
-19 ELNNRDYFGYAEMD
+19 ELTNKDYFGYAEMEEH
-33 DYACYVL
+33 ACYVL

-53 QTAVESLIRSFG
+53 QAVVESLIRSFS
-65 EHPSMSRGR
+65 EAPTMSRR
-74 LKKYMHTAHREL
+74 KLKKYMLTAHREL
-86 KKQRGGM
+86 RRQQGGIH
-93 RLKASVVMAVTD
+93 LKASVVMVVTD
-105 YRKIRYCHAGNS
+105 YQKVRYCHAGNS
-117 RFYLMRNGRFF
+117 RFYLLRNGRI
-128 LKTRDQSLTGNLIR
+128 LLRTEDQSLTGNLIR

-165 GRHRP
+165 GRGTP
-170 ELQVSKKHPLA
+170 EISVSKKHLLA

-217 QVEDLILGKQEAYQ
+217 QVEDLILGKQETYQ

-248 PKKKVSVKAV
+248 PKKKVSVKTV

-366 LSWEAGNV
+366 LSWKAGNV

-389 LELLDLMELGTRRE
+389 LELQDLMELGTRRE

-413 AYKEA
+413 AYREA

-426 DADIKAEALEKQE
+426 DADIKAEALEKQA

-503 AITYYRTAQSIY
+503 AVTYYRTAQSIY
-515 ERLELSDRAAA
+515 KRLELSDRAAA

>member
-1 MRRSN
+1 MRRIN
-6 SEFRTGFLSEEGQ
+6 SEFRTNFISEEGL
-19 ELNNRDYFGYAEMD
+19 ELTNKDYFGYAEMEEH
-33 DYACYVL
+33 ACYVL

-53 QTAVESLIRSFG
+53 QAVVESLIRSFS
-65 EHPSMSRGR
+65 EAPTMSRR
-74 LKKYMHTAHREL
+74 KLKKYMLTAHREL
-86 KKQRGGM
+86 RRQQGGIH
-93 RLKASVVMAVTD
+93 LKASVVMVVTD
-105 YRKIRYCHAGNS
+105 YQKVRYCHAGNS
-117 RFYLMRNGRFF
+117 RFYLLRNGRI
-128 LKTRDQSLTGNLIR
+128 LLRTEDQSLTGNLIR

-165 GRHRP
+165 GRGTP
-170 ELQVSKKHPLA
+170 ELSISKKHPLA

-205 SKDAKEPTEILE
+205 SKDAKEPTE
-217 QVEDLILGKQEAYQ
+217 ILGKQEAYQ

-374 GKAYIESRLEETEGH
+374 GKTYIESRLEETEGH

-426 DADIKAEALEKQE
+426 DTALKTEALEKQA

-535 AGLEGEVG
+535 AGLEGEMG

>member
-1 MRRSN
+1 MRRIN
-6 SEFRTGFLSEEGQ
+6 SEFRTNFISEEGL
-19 ELNNRDYFGYAEMD
+19 ELTNKDYFGYAEMEEH
-33 DYACYVL
+33 ACYVL

-53 QTAVESLIRSFG
+53 QAVVESLIRSFS
-65 EHPSMSRGR
+65 EAPTMSRR
-74 LKKYMHTAHREL
+74 KLKKYMLTAHREL
-86 KKQRGGM
+86 RRQQGGIH
-93 RLKASVVMAVTD
+93 LKASVVMVVTD
-105 YRKIRYCHAGNS
+105 YQKVRYCHAGNS
-117 RFYLMRNGRFF
+117 RFYLLRNGRI
-128 LKTRDQSLTGNLIR
+128 LLRTEDQSLTGNLIR

-165 GRHRP
+165 GRGTP
-170 ELQVSKKHPLA
+170 EISVSKKHLLA

-217 QVEDLILGKQEAYQ
+217 QVEDLILGKQETYQ

-248 PKKKVSVKAV
+248 PKKKVSVKTV

-426 DADIKAEALEKQE
+426 DADIKAEALEKQA